1 MAFTEDPD
9 EPEIVLG
16 VFATAEE
23 ADAFGERVSGRFQHG
38 VTLGHFAM
46 GWAYD
51 KGASGYDA

>member
-1 MAFTEDPD
+1 M
-9 EPEIVLG
+9 LG

-23 ADAFGERVSGRFQHG
+23 ADAFGDRVSGRFLHG